1 MFGKQGA
8 LMSEGIIQFT
18 VEIKSLTNIRSR
30 VIWPEL
36 TGPWIEG
43 GLEDLMVHF
52 MYAGLNAY
60 NMECAMSLLLTS
72 SEERLG
78 QTVVDII
85 TKMVE
90 AMGAVQ
96 MAEIRLTRAALDQLR
111 RDRIE
116 P

>member
-1 MFGKQGA
+1 MP
-8 LMSEGIIQFT
+8 EGIIQFT
-18 VEIKSLTNIRSR
+18 VEIKSITNIKSR
-30 VIWPEL
+30 VTWPEL

-72 SEERLG
+72 SEEGLG
-78 QTVVDII
+78 QVVIDII

-96 MAEIRLTRAALDQLR
+96 MAEIRLTREALEQLR

>member
-1 MFGKQGA
+1 MP
-8 LMSEGIIQFT
+8 ENIIQFT
-18 VEIKSLTNIRSR
+18 IEVKNPTYIRSR

-43 GLEDLMVHF
+43 SIEDLMVHF
-52 MYAGLNAY
+52 MYAGLTAY

-78 QTVVDII
+78 KLVVDMI
-85 TKMVE
+85 TKMIE

-96 MAEIRLTRAALDQLR
+96 MAEIRLTGAALDQLR

>member
-1 MFGKQGA
+1 
-8 LMSEGIIQFT
+8 MSEGIIQFT
-18 VEIKSLTNIRSR
+18 VEIKSLTEIRSR
-30 VIWPEL
+30 VTWPEL

-52 MYAGLNAY
+52 MYAGLNAC

-72 SEERLG
+72 REERLG
-78 QTVVDII
+78 QIVVDMIS
-85 TKMVE
+85 KMVE
-90 AMGAVQ
+90 TMGAVQ
-96 MAEIRLTRAALDQLR
+96 VAEIRLTRAALDQLK

>member
-1 MFGKQGA
+1 MP
-8 LMSEGIIQFT
+8 EGIIQFS
-18 VEIKSLTNIRSR
+18 VEIKSITSIKSR
-30 VIWPEL
+30 VTWPEL

-60 NMECAMSLLLTS
+60 NRNCAMSLLMTS
-72 SEERLG
+72 SEEGLG
-78 QTVVDII
+78 QVVIDII

-96 MAEIRLTRAALDQLR
+96 MAEIRLTREALEQLR

>member
-1 MFGKQGA
+1 MP
-8 LMSEGIIQFT
+8 EGIIQFT
-18 VEIKSLTNIRSR
+18 IEINGLTDIRSR

-36 TGPWIEG
+36 AGPWIEG

-52 MYAGLNAY
+52 MYAGLSAY

-72 SEERLG
+72 SEEELG
-78 QTVVDII
+78 QAVVDMIS
-85 TKMVE
+85 KMVE

-96 MAEIRLTRAALDQLR
+96 MAEIRMTRAALDQLR

>member
-1 MFGKQGA
+1 
-8 LMSEGIIQFT
+8 MSEGIIQFT